1 MFTDT
6 TTWQPSSLKA
16 PFHMCSPFHSSHIH
30 THFPPSLPAAYMCC
44 YRNTAAPSVSFW
56 DEADPNAASLS
67 AAAAVSVAARGL
79 LWSNRLP
86 APSRWLP
93 LKGPSCFMPER
104 AANSNMVRLGAA
116 LQALQDDSRGRG
128 EVLGLAGQL
137 LHAGRQDRAAQVR
150 KRGCFET

>member
-1 MFTDT
+1 
-6 TTWQPSSLKA
+6 
-16 PFHMCSPFHSSHIH
+16 MCSPFHSSHIH